1 MNSNPKDE
9 FWVILDDFWVI
20 MDDFWVIMDDFLV
33 SLGDFWLTVTD
44 RRTEPQ
50 TDIVTTK
57 ACYSQAK
64 RKKKSQVIYSCLSLD
79 TIDSHLVIFVESFC
93 I

>member
-9 FWVILDDFWVI
+9 FWVILDYFWVIMDDFWVI

-64 RKKKSQVIYSCLSLD
+64 TGPRDNQI
-79 TIDSHLVIFVESFC
+79 I
-93 I
+93 